1 MLPPKMREG
10 EGIPRLFGPSRP
22 EALEDAIRR
31 LPPGPLRPADYQVPG
46 FELFSDWD
54 IACHYAPFDHVE
66 FSACVVVVAINPGTA
81 QAASAFAAAR
91 DALWAGETWADA
103 QRIAKQSA
111 AFTGPLL
118 TNLVRMLDSI
128 ELPQRLEEAGICS
141 VSSSRALFA
150 RDRTELH
157 ATYCV
162 RYPVIVD
169 GRDYWGRHPVLLRSP
184 LLRPFLYDVLE
195 PELRA
200 LPRAV
205 VVPLGRIAGE
215 AVAALVEAGS
225 VPIERCLFGLPH
237 PSGTNGH
244 REEDFERARDELS
257 YQLKAWFGSVGQAA
271 KRPQVSAQST
281 SLESR

>member
-1 MLPPKMREG
+1 MRE
-10 EGIPRLFGPSRP
+10 EGFPRWLSEPKV
-22 EALEDAIRR
+22 LEDAVRQLR
-31 LPPGPLRPADYQVPG
+31 PGPLQPADYQVPE
-46 FELFSDWD
+46 FELFSEWD

-66 FSACVVVVAINPGTA
+66 PAAKVVLVSINPGMA
-81 QAASAFAAAR
+81 QATAAFAAAR
-91 DALWAGETWADA
+91 DALWGGASWTDA
-103 QRIAKQSA
+103 QRVAKRNV

-150 RDRTELH
+150 RERTELH

-162 RYPVIVD
+162 RYPVMVD
-169 GRDYWGRHPVLLRSP
+169 GRDYWGRRPMLLRSP

-195 PELRA
+195 PELRE
-200 LPRAV
+200 LPQAV
-205 VVPLGRIAGE
+205 VLPLGRIAGE

-225 VPIERCLFGLPH
+225 LPIERCLFGLPH

-244 REEDFERARDELS
+244 REEDFERAQHELS
-257 YQLKAWFGSVGQAA
+257 YQLKAWFGSHAPA
-271 KRPQVSAQST
+271 PPQVSAPGT